1 MAASITVRMFISEV
15 KKFAGFFTLK
25 LTVATSHKWMKSVY
39 HLQKQQIEHRG
50 HPTDLGGITLV
61 S

>member
-1 MAASITVRMFISEV
+1 MFISEV

-25 LTVATSHKWMKSVY
+25 LTVAISHKWIKSVY
-39 HLQKQQIEHRG
+39 HLQNQQIEHRG